1 MRPSDEQK
9 VRYGSVVTNARSLAD
24 APSWVLRGRARLMVA
39 SALMLFVQLAL
50 IRWSGANL
58 IHLSYFSNLILLA
71 SFLGIG
77 LGFLRSRRDR
87 DMGRY
92 VPIGLLILVAFIM
105 LFPATIEASST
116 DLIYFTE
123 VRPSGF
129 PAWVTLPLV
138 FIVIAITMTGFGE
151 ITGRAFREFTAL
163 NAYRWDIIGSILGTL
178 AFTLIAFLRAP
189 SWIWPLVTLVA
200 LVLLYGPLLPW
211 LSRIA
216 MVVVI
221 GILVLESMSAG
232 VTWSPYYK
240 VHTSV
245 ANVGTINEFTHI
257 QVNGIPHQ
265 NVMDVQQRLLAE
277 PVYGRPYERAV
288 NNPLNNVLVVGA
300 GTGTDVALA
309 LSKGAKHVDAVEI
322 DPRIQQ
328 IGSQVNPNK
337 PYDDPRV
344 TVHINDGRAFLSS
357 TDTKYDLILFALP
370 DSLTLVSGAS
380 QLRLES
386 YLFTKQSM
394 EEARDHLTD
403 DGVFAM
409 YNYYREP
416 WLVNRLAGT
425 LDEVYGHA
433 PCLDTFTAVQSLAA
447 ITIGKNADNAVCAP
461 GTTWDRVAALDRGE
475 AVPAPVNDDRPFLY
489 LKDVTIPPL
498 YLLVIALILGVALIG
513 IRIFGGPLRQM
524 GGYGDLF
531 FMGMAF
537 LLLETRSVT
546 TFALLFGTT
555 WLVNALVFAGVLL
568 AVLVAIEVTSRVKRA
583 IPRPLIITGLFA
595 SLLIAFLIPNSALLG
610 LGVPVRLLCAIV
622 IAFTPIFFANL
633 LFTSRF
639 KNSANPTAAFAAN
652 LFGAMIG
659 GCLEYL
665 SLLLGY
671 QWLIGVAAVIY
682 LLAVI
687 VGSRTLGKQSVS
699 Q

>member
-1 MRPSDEQK
+1 MPKGTTDATTAKRP
-9 VRYGSVVTNARSLAD
+9 G
-24 APSWVLRGRARLMVA
+24 WVLTGRARLIVA

-77 LGFLRSRRDR
+77 LGFLRARRER

-92 VPIGLLILVAFIM
+92 VPIGLLVLVGFVM
-105 LFPATIEASST
+105 LFPATIEASSS

-151 ITGRAFREFTAL
+151 ITGRAFREFSAL

-178 AFTLIAFLRAP
+178 AFTFVAFMRSP

-200 LVLLYGPLLPW
+200 LWALYGPLLPW
-211 LSRIA
+211 VSRIA
-216 MVVVI
+216 MVAVI
-221 GILVLESMSAG
+221 GILVFESLTPG
-232 VTWSPYYK
+232 VSWSPYYK
-240 VHTSV
+240 VHTEV
-245 ANVGTINEFTHI
+245 KNPGTNVEFTNI

-265 NVMDVQQRLLAE
+265 NVMDVQERLKVE
-277 PVYGRPYERAV
+277 PMYGRPYERAV
-288 NNPLNNVLVVGA
+288 GNPLEDVLIVGA

-309 LSKGAKHVDAVEI
+309 LARGAQHVDAVEI

-328 IGSQVNPNK
+328 IGIERNPNQ
-337 PYDDPRV
+337 PYADPRV
-344 TVHINDGRAFLSS
+344 DVHINDGRAFLSS
-357 TDTKYDLILFALP
+357 TDKKYDLILFALP

-386 YLFTKQSM
+386 YLFTRQSI
-394 EEARDHLTD
+394 EAARDHLKD
-403 DGVFAM
+403 GGVFAM

-425 LDEVYGHA
+425 LDEVFGHP

-447 ITIGKNADNAVCAP
+447 ITIGKNAENAVCAP
-461 GTTWDRVAALDRGE
+461 NTTWDRVAIAQGGD
-475 AVPAPVNDDRPFLY
+475 VIPPPSIDDRPFLY
-489 LKDVTIPPL
+489 LKDRTIPPL
-498 YLLVIALILGVALIG
+498 YLIVVALIIAVSAIG
-513 IRIFGGPLRQM
+513 IRIFGGRFSAM
-524 GGYGDLF
+524 RGYGDLF

-568 AVLVAIEVTSRVKRA
+568 AVLAAIETTSRVKRD

-595 SLLIAFLIPNSALLG
+595 SLAVAFLVPNAALLG
-610 LGVPVRLLCAIV
+610 LPVPLRLLTAV
-622 IAFTPIFFANL
+622 VLAFAPIFFANL

-639 KNSANPTAAFAAN
+639 KNAGNPTAAFAAN

-665 SLLLGY
+665 SLVLGY
-671 QWLIGVAAVIY
+671 QWLIAVAALIY
-682 LLAVI
+682 LIAVI
-687 VGSRTLGKQSVS
+687 IGQRAIAKSAAAVPR
-699 Q
+699 

>member
-1 MRPSDEQK
+1 MSGDTGRRPGR
-9 VRYGSVVTNARSLAD
+9 VLTGRS
-24 APSWVLRGRARLMVA
+24 RLIVA

-58 IHLSYFSNLILLA
+58 VHLSYFSNLILLA

-77 LGFLRSRRDR
+77 LGFLRARRER

-92 VPIGLLILVAFIM
+92 VPIGLLLLVAFIM
-105 LFPATIEASST
+105 LFPATIEASSS

-151 ITGRAFREFTAL
+151 ITGRAFREFSAL

-178 AFTLIAFLRAP
+178 AFTLVAFMRSP

-200 LVLLYGPLLPW
+200 LWALYGVSLPW
-211 LSRIA
+211 VSRIA
-216 MVVVI
+216 MVAVV
-221 GILVLESMSAG
+221 GILVFESLAAG
-232 VTWSPYYK
+232 ISWSPYYK
-240 VHTSV
+240 VRTEV
-245 ANVGTINEFTHI
+245 KNPGTNVEFTNI

-265 NVMDVQQRLLAE
+265 NVMNVQERLKVE
-277 PVYGRPYERAV
+277 PMYGRPYERAV
-288 NNPLNNVLVVGA
+288 GNPLEDVLIVGA

-309 LSKGAKHVDAVEI
+309 LSKGAQHVDAVEI

-328 IGSQVNPNK
+328 IGIERNPDQ
-337 PYDDPRV
+337 PYADPRV
-344 TVHINDGRAFLSS
+344 DVHINDGRAFLSS
-357 TDTKYDLILFALP
+357 TDRKYDLILFALP

-386 YLFTKQSM
+386 YLFTRQSI
-394 EEARDHLTD
+394 EAARDHLKD
-403 DGVFAM
+403 NGVFAM

-425 LDEVYGHA
+425 LDEVFGHP
-433 PCLDTFTAVQSLAA
+433 PCLDSFTAVQSLAA
-447 ITIGKNADNAVCAP
+447 ITIGRNPENAVCAP
-461 GTTWDRVAALDRGE
+461 DTTWDRVALAQGGE
-475 AVPAPVNDDRPFLY
+475 AVPPPSLDDRPFLY
-489 LKDVTIPPL
+489 LKDRTIPPL
-498 YLLVIALILGVALIG
+498 YLIVVALIIAVSAIG
-513 IRIFGGPLRQM
+513 IRIFGGRFSAM
-524 GGYGDLF
+524 RGYGDLF

-568 AVLVAIEVTSRVKRA
+568 AVLAAIETTSRMKRD
-583 IPRPLIITGLFA
+583 IPRPLIVTGLFA
-595 SLLIAFLIPNSALLG
+595 SLAVAFLVPNAALLG
-610 LGVPVRLLCAIV
+610 LPVPVRLVTAVVL
-622 IAFTPIFFANL
+622 AFAPIFFANL

-639 KNSANPTAAFAAN
+639 KNAQNPTAAFAAN

-665 SLLLGY
+665 SLVLGY
-671 QWLIGVAAVIY
+671 QWLIAVAAVIY
-682 LLAVI
+682 LIAVV
-687 VGSRTLGKQSVS
+687 VGQRAIRRAVSVDVRT
-699 Q
+699 